1 MSVSCATADYSEASN
16 DGIRSLSA
24 VTGYGSIATNRGE
37 CSISIASTYNSRA
50 IVEGR
55 ESIAITNGL
64 DCAAKGSIG
73 CWLVLTE
80 REKRRKEISPIKNIK
95 VVKVDGEIIKPNT
108 FYILKD
114 DEIVEFKE

>member
-1 MSVSCATADYSEASN
+1 M
-16 DGIRSLSA
+16 SA
-24 VTGYGSIATNRGE
+24 VTGYGSIASNSGD
-37 CSISIASTYNSRA
+37 CSTSVASTHHSKA
-50 IVEGR
+50 VVEGK
-55 ESIAITNGL
+55 ESVAITTGIN
-64 DCAAKGSIG
+64 CAAKGNIG

-114 DEIVEFKE
+114 NEIVEVKE